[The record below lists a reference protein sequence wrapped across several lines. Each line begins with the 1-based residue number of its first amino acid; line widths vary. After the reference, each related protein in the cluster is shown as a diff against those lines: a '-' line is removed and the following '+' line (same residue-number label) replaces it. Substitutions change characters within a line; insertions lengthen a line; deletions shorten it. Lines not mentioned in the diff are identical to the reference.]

1 LVVAGVAIAG
11 AGAAQAANRPGPGPE
26 PSGPA
31 PSISVGAL
39 APKANSPAPLRT
51 APAGRAVAGRY
62 IVGLRT
68 GATLNAP
75 VQRARKR
82 GIGVQRQFAHS
93 VNGYLANL
101 DAGQLD
107 AVRADPDVAWVEAD
121 QIFHTTTTQA
131 NADYGLDR
139 LDQRA
144 LPLSGSFNFTA
155 TGAGVTAFVVDT
167 GIRATHTQFAGRVGA
182 GLSVINDGN
191 GTNDCNGH
199 GTHVAGTI
207 GGSTFGVAKA
217 VRLIPVRVLA
227 CNGSG
232 STSGIIAGLDFVA
245 QNHSGPSVA
254 NLSLG
259 GGASAALDAAINRV
273 VASGV
278 TVAVAAGNERQNAC
292 NVSPARAPAALT
304 VGATTRTDTRDT
316 SYSNFGS
323 CVDLFAPGTG
333 IRSSVSSSDSAT
345 AVFSGTSMAS
355 PHVAGVVAAYLQGH
369 PNDTPAQV
377 AAAIVGSATTGVV
390 ANAGTNSP
398 NRLLFS
404 DPGSGGTAPTTTTT
418 TSAAPPTTTTTT
430 ATGTA
435 TTTTSR
441 PATTTTTSAGAGG
454 GQACDGLQNQRSG
467 SLGRTGASA
476 IEPGG
481 NFYTARR
488 SGTHR
493 ACLAGPAE
501 ADFDLYLYRWNGS
514 RWVIV
519 ARSEGDT
526 ASETVS
532 FTGNAGF
539 YLWRVVSAEGSGSY
553 QLAFN
558 RP

>member
-1 LVVAGVAIAG
+1 LVVAGLAVAG
-11 AGAAQAANRPGPGPE
+11 AGAAQAAAGRSEIGPE
-26 PSGPA
+26 PSAPA
-31 PSISVGAL
+31 PAVAL
-39 APKANSPAPLRT
+39 PAPAAGTPAPLRT

-62 IVGLRT
+62 LVGLRS

-82 GIGVQRQFAHS
+82 GIGVQRQFSHS
-93 VNGYLANL
+93 MSGYLANL
-101 DAGQLD
+101 DRTQLA
-107 AVRADPDVAWVEAD
+107 AVRTDPDVAWVEAD
-121 QIFHTTTTQA
+121 QVFHATTTQ
-131 NADYGLDR
+131 NGADYGLDR

-144 LPLSGSFNFTA
+144 LPLSGSYDFTA

-167 GIRATHTQFAGRVGA
+167 GIRATHTQFAGRVGTGTTA
-182 GLSVINDGN
+182 VNDGN

-207 GGSTFGVAKA
+207 GGTTFGVAKA
-217 VRLIPVRVLA
+217 VRLIPVRVLG
-227 CNGSG
+227 CDGSG
-232 STSGIIAGLDFVA
+232 STSGIIAGLDWVA

-278 TVAVAAGNERQNAC
+278 TVAVAAGNERQDAC

-304 VGATTRTDTRDT
+304 VGATTRTDSRDT

-333 IRSSVSSSDSAT
+333 IQSSVNTNDNAT

-355 PHVAGVVAAYLQGH
+355 PHVAGVAALYLQSH
-369 PNDTPAQV
+369 PSDSPAQV
-377 AAAIVGSATTGVV
+377 SAALIGAATTGVV

-404 DPGSGGTAPTTTTT
+404 DPAAGGTAPPAGTTTTTTTTTAPAVPTVTTTAPAPTTTTT
-418 TSAAPPTTTTTT
+418 TPT
-430 ATGTA
+430 A
-435 TTTTSR
+435 
-441 PATTTTTSAGAGG
+441 G
-454 GQACDGLQNQRSG
+454 GQACDGLQHERSG
-467 SLGRTGASA
+467 SLARAGATA

-481 NFYTARR
+481 RYYAARR

-493 ACLAGPAE
+493 ACLAGPSG

-519 ARSEGDT
+519 ARSEGGT
-526 ASETVS
+526 ADEAVS
-532 FTGNAGF
+532 FDGPAGY
-539 YLWRVVSAEGSGSY
+539 YLWRVVSAAGSGSY
-553 QLAFN
+553 RLAFS